1 MKKTKKT
8 KDIIAYV
15 SMIPEGTISGLR
27 AYGKRTKRKI
37 RVMLIRDVKQKAP
50 APSHE
55 IDILIECDLSKPDAI
70 AQSLLPYMEDM
81 LVISCRSESHM
92 ESFAK
97 IIPHVPYLRTPTA
110 ESINWATDKLA
121 MRKRLR
127 IFDRKGTP
135 PFTVVRENTKK
146 ERARIKEKVG
156 FPLIIKPTNLA
167 QSMLVSVCYHEE
179 EFEKTLAKAFQK
191 IQKIYEE
198 RKYERPPTIIAEH
211 FMDGDMYSMDAYVTG
226 RGKVYTCPII
236 KVLTGR
242 SRGREDFSNYLHTT
256 VHSLKKSSVER
267 AEKAVELTVR
277 ALGLRSTTVHVE
289 LMKVDDD
296 WRIIEAG
303 PRIGGYRQKL
313 YKLGYG
319 FDHSL
324 NDVLVRIPK
333 KPVISKKVKAYATVL
348 KYYPSK
354 EGVITELKG
363 IKKIQELASF
373 DSIAI
378 HKKIGDRSRF
388 ATSGGTAVFNV
399 TLANKDRAK
408 LLADVRRVEQL
419 VQITVK

>member
-1 MKKTKKT
+1 MAQKKNIITYVSLVHE
-8 KDIIAYV
+8 DIIPG
-15 SMIPEGTISGLR
+15 IR
-27 AYGKRTKRKI
+27 AYGKRTKQKF
-37 RVMLIRDVKQKAP
+37 RVMLIRDIKQKHSP
-50 APSHE
+50 VPSDL
-55 IDILIECDLSKPDAI
+55 DIFIECDFSKPETI
-70 AQSLLPYMEDM
+70 TTELLPYMDEM
-81 LVISCRSESHM
+81 LAISCRSESHM
-92 ESFAK
+92 ELFAK

-110 ESINWATDKLA
+110 ESIHWATDKLA

-127 IFDRKGTP
+127 IFDKKGTP
-135 PFTVVRENTKK
+135 VFTVVRENSKK
-146 ERARIKEKVG
+146 ERVRIAEKVG

-167 QSMLVSVCYHEE
+167 QSMLVSICYHEE
-179 EFEKTLAKAFQK
+179 EFEKTLTKAFQK

-198 RKYERPPTIIAEH
+198 RKYERPPTIIAER
-211 FMDGDMYSMDAYVTG
+211 FMDGDMYSIDAYVTA

-236 KVLTGR
+236 KVLTSR

-256 VHSLKKSSVER
+256 VHQLKKASIER
-267 AEKAVELTVR
+267 AEKTVELAVR

-296 WRIIEAG
+296 WRIIEVG
-303 PRIGGYRQKL
+303 PRVGGYRHKL

-319 FDHSL
+319 FDHSI
-324 NDVLVRIPK
+324 NDILIRIPQ
-333 KPVISKKVKAYATVL
+333 KPVISKKIKAYATVL
-348 KYYPSK
+348 KYYPDK
-354 EGVITELKG
+354 EGIITELKG

-373 DSIAI
+373 DSIVI

-388 ATSGGTAVFNV
+388 ATSGGGAVFNV